1 MATDLD
7 YRRLAEDV
15 YDVDALKKGDDVLV
29 DNDPVGGRKY
39 VIIEPPVDM
48 INGMQAMAVAPIK
61 GYDAENKPIP
71 DTSQVVIAYAG
82 TNSDDRRDLLTD
94 LQTIAQGRDTLQ
106 LEPSPYIEPLEAQN
120 VTALAYADEIQK
132 RYPNATITVTG
143 HSLGGSLA
151 MYVALH
157 KDWRS
162 VTYNG
167 PDIVM
172 LLSLEQL
179 SYMKKHPDQFR
190 NYRNRYDAIGNIT
203 GNMTET
209 AVYPRVEKSQG
220 YMKDHGLGAWKFNKY
235 GQLIDANGQVVS
247 TFTGAPL
254 EDTRLAMKRWKK
266 QKTALSKGGL
276 SRSEEIFL
284 DSEQARTISAGIASV
299 ADAGQM
305 SIFAHCDDYVH
316 QAEELWN
323 SIDFHSYSALSYWEV
338 CALFSEYGVSQET
351 IVGEIEETMDIY
363 RQRAEI
369 ATEKFTVLDTQIIQA
384 INTMLETDKRLA
396 GDFEKWNQ
404 M

>member
-1 MATDLD
+1 MISDKD
-7 YRRLAEDV
+7 YRDISKVV
-15 YDVDALKKGDDVLV
+15 YDVDLLKAPKTPLIQDT
-29 DNDPVGGRKY
+29 PVVNGSFI
-39 VIIEPPVDM
+39 IIEPPVDAG
-48 INGMQAMAVAPIK
+48 NGMQAMAVAPIK
-61 GYDAENKPIP
+61 GYDTDNKPIP

-82 TNSDDRRDLLTD
+82 TNDGDIKDWATD
-94 LQTIAQGRDTLQ
+94 ISMIGGGNTATFTVPGQNV
-106 LEPSPYIEPLEAQN
+106 PYISQSI
-120 VTALAYADEIQK
+120 TAVAFADQIVQ
-132 RYPNATITVTG
+132 RYPDATITITG

-151 MYVALH
+151 MYVALK
-157 KDWRS
+157 KDLPAI
-162 VTYNG
+162 TFNG
-167 PDIVM
+167 PDIHNM
-172 LLSLEQL
+172 ISEDEIE
-179 SYMKKHPDQFR
+179 YMQQHRAQFR
-190 NYRNRYDAIGNIT
+190 NYRNKYDFLGDIT
-203 GNMTET
+203 GNKTKSAIYP
-209 AVYPRVEKSQG
+209 AVKNIPG
-220 YMKDHGLGAWKFNKY
+220 DAIADHMLNAWKFNKY

-351 IVGEIEETMDIY
+351 IVREIEETMDIY

-369 ATEKFTVLDTQIIQA
+369 ATEKFTILDTQIIQA